1 MGAIMKDY
9 KSLLDI
15 ITAGNKFLIV
25 SHASP
30 DGDALGS
37 SLALCRYLKAI
48 GKDVTVYNCDG
59 VPDSLAFLPGVDQIT
74 SELASDATFDVSFML
89 DCAQRKRIS
98 DDFAALAGTGR
109 VVCIDHHVL
118 ENVEAD
124 VSLIDS
130 DAASAGEVVFR
141 LIEKAGFAVDADI
154 AQCIYTTLVVDT
166 GFFKYSNTTATVL
179 GLAARLVDFG
189 ASPWT
194 VAKHLEES
202 YPLSRWKLLNG
213 SLSSLEIGAKGRYA
227 HMEITQQMLSDTGA
241 QLEFSDEFASYPRSI
256 KGVEVAALF
265 RETDQGIIK
274 VSLRSKDIVDVAKL
288 ARLFGGGGHARA
300 AGFRV
305 KGSLDEAKSK
315 VADAVAKLF

>member
-1 MGAIMKDY
+1 MKNY
-9 KSLLDI
+9 KDLLDI
-15 ITAGNKFLIV
+15 IAGGRKFLIV

-59 VPDSLAFLPGVDQIT
+59 VPDSLAFLPGVDQVT
-74 SELASDATFDVSFML
+74 DELALDASFDVSVML

-98 DDFAALAGTGR
+98 DDFAALSGTGK

-118 ENVEAD
+118 EHVEAD
-124 VSLIDS
+124 ISLIDS

-141 LIEKAGFAVDADI
+141 LIEKAGFEIDADI

-166 GFFKYSNTTATVL
+166 GFFKYSNTTASVL
-179 GLAARLVDFG
+179 ALAARLVDFG

-194 VAKHLEES
+194 VAKYLEES
-202 YPLSRWKLLNG
+202 YPLSRWRLLNS
-213 SLSSLEIGAKGRYA
+213 SLATLEIGDGGQYA
-227 HMEITQQMLSDTGA
+227 CMEITQKMLSDTGA
-241 QLEFSDEFASYPRSI
+241 LLEFSDEFASYPRSI

-265 RETDQGIIK
+265 RETGDGLIK
-274 VSLRSKDIVDVAKL
+274 VSLRSKDVVDVAEL
-288 ARLFGGGGHARA
+288 ARQFGGGGHARA

-305 KGSLDEAKSK
+305 RGSMEEARAR
-315 VADAVAKLF
+315 VVDAVAKLL